1 MELVN
6 CLKNQ
11 YGENEPIFFEDI
23 ANVCS
28 GYTRGRVYQLID
40 AAMNSGLLAK
50 AGYDCYYVPTTTP
63 FGKSLLNPR
72 KIIEKKYIS
81 NNGKVY
87 GFYTGISLLNS
98 FGITTQ
104 MPNVIEV
111 FTNNEATKS
120 RRVTIN
126 NQTIIVKR
134 ARTTINNS
142 NYKEMML
149 LELFNLADAC
159 SIDIQSAQKIVDY
172 IKKNNISIQ
181 GIMKYAEFVP
191 ARAIKNFM
199 SSELI
204 IKRIPLY

>member
-1 MELVN
+1 MELVK
-6 CLKNQ
+6 CLKTQ
-11 YGENEPIFFEDI
+11 YGENTPIFFEDI
-23 ANVCS
+23 SNVCS

-50 AGYDCYYVPTTTP
+50 AGYDCYYIPTTTP
-63 FGKSLLNPR
+63 FGKSVLNPR
-72 KIIEKKYIS
+72 KVIEKKYIS
-81 NNGKVY
+81 NKGEVY
-87 GFYTGISLLNS
+87 GFYTGLALLNS

-149 LELFNLADAC
+149 LELFNLADIR
-159 SIDIQSAQKIVDY
+159 SIDARATQKIVDY
-172 IKKNNISIQ
+172 MKQNNISIQ
-181 GIMKYAEFVP
+181 GIMKYAKFVP

-199 SSELI
+199 SSEVQNAFA
-204 IKRIPLY
+204 

>member
-1 MELVN
+1 MELVK
-6 CLKNQ
+6 CLKTQ
-11 YGENEPIFFEDI
+11 YGENTPIFFEDI

-40 AAMNSGLLAK
+40 AAMNSGLMAK
-50 AGYDCYYVPTTTP
+50 AGYDCYYIPTTTP

-72 KIIEKKYIS
+72 KVIEKKYIS
-81 NNGKVY
+81 NKGEVY
-87 GFYTGISLLNS
+87 GFYTGLALLNS

-134 ARTTINNS
+134 ARATINNA

-149 LELFNLADAC
+149 LELFNLADIS
-159 SIDIQSAQKIVDY
+159 SIDARATQKIVDY
-172 IKKNNISIQ
+172 MKQNNISIQ
-181 GIMKYAEFVP
+181 GIMKYAKFVP

-199 SSELI
+199 SSEVQNAFA
-204 IKRIPLY
+204 

>member
-1 MELVN
+1 MELVK
-6 CLKNQ
+6 CLKTQ
-11 YGENEPIFFEDI
+11 YGENTPIFFEDI

-50 AGYDCYYVPTTTP
+50 AGYDCYYIPTTTP

-72 KIIEKKYIS
+72 KVIEKKYIS
-81 NNGKVY
+81 NKGEVY
-87 GFYTGISLLNS
+87 GFYTGLALLNS

-149 LELFNLADAC
+149 LELFNLADIS
-159 SIDIQSAQKIVDY
+159 SIDARATQKIVDY
-172 IKKNNISIQ
+172 MKQNNISIQ
-181 GIMKYAEFVP
+181 GVMKYAKFVP

-199 SSELI
+199 SSEVQNAFA
-204 IKRIPLY
+204 

>member
-1 MELVN
+1 MELVK
-6 CLKNQ
+6 CLKTQ
-11 YGENEPIFFEDI
+11 YGENTPIFFEDI

-28 GYTRGRVYQLID
+28 RYTRGRVYQLID

-50 AGYDCYYVPTTTP
+50 AGYDCYYIPTTTP

-72 KIIEKKYIS
+72 KVIEKKYIS
-81 NNGKVY
+81 NKGEVY
-87 GFYTGISLLNS
+87 GFYTGLALLNS

-126 NQTIIVKR
+126 NQTVIVKK

-149 LELFNLADAC
+149 LELFNLADIR
-159 SIDIQSAQKIVDY
+159 SIDARATQKIVDY
-172 IKKNNISIQ
+172 MKQNNISIQ
-181 GIMKYAEFVP
+181 GIMKYAKFVP

-199 SSELI
+199 SSEVQNAFA
-204 IKRIPLY
+204 

>member
-1 MELVN
+1 MELVK
-6 CLKNQ
+6 CLKSQ
-11 YGENEPIFFEDI
+11 YGENTPIFFEDI

-50 AGYDCYYVPTTTP
+50 AGYDCYYIPTTTP

-72 KIIEKKYIS
+72 KVIEKKYIS
-81 NNGKVY
+81 NKGEVY
-87 GFYTGISLLNS
+87 GFYTGLALLNS

-134 ARTTINNS
+134 ARTTINS
-142 NYKEMML
+142 ANYKEMML
-149 LELFNLADAC
+149 LELFNLTDAR
-159 SIDIQSAQKIVDY
+159 SIDVQVTQKIVDY
-172 IKKNNISIQ
+172 MKKNNISIQ
-181 GIMKYAEFVP
+181 GIMKYAKFVP

-199 SSELI
+199 SSEVQNAFA
-204 IKRIPLY
+204 Y

>member
-1 MELVN
+1 MELVK
-6 CLKNQ
+6 CLKTQ
-11 YGENEPIFFEDI
+11 YGENTPICYEDI

-50 AGYDCYYVPTTTP
+50 AGYDCYYIPTTTP
-63 FGKSLLNPR
+63 FGMSLLNPR
-72 KIIEKKYIS
+72 KVIEKKYIS
-81 NNGKVY
+81 NNDEVY
-87 GFYTGISLLNS
+87 GFYTGLALLNS

-149 LELFNLADAC
+149 LELFNLADAR
-159 SIDIQSAQKIVDY
+159 SIDVQATQKIVDY
-172 IKKNNISIQ
+172 MKQNNISIQ
-181 GIMKYAEFVP
+181 GIMKYAKFVP

-199 SSELI
+199 SSEVQNAFA
-204 IKRIPLY
+204 

>member
-1 MELVN
+1 MELVK
-6 CLKNQ
+6 CLKTQ
-11 YGENEPIFFEDI
+11 YGENTPISFEDI

-50 AGYDCYYVPTTTP
+50 AGYDCYYIPTTTP

-72 KIIEKKYIS
+72 KVIEKKYIS
-81 NNGKVY
+81 NNDEVY
-87 GFYTGISLLNS
+87 GFYTGLALLNS

-149 LELFNLADAC
+149 LELFNLADIR
-159 SIDIQSAQKIVDY
+159 SIDARATQKIVDY
-172 IKKNNISIQ
+172 MKQNNISVQ
-181 GIMKYAEFVP
+181 GIMKYAKFVP

-199 SSELI
+199 SSEVQNAFA
-204 IKRIPLY
+204 

>member
-1 MELVN
+1 MELVK

-11 YGENEPIFFEDI
+11 YGENTPIFFEDI

-50 AGYDCYYVPTTTP
+50 AGYDCYYIPTTTP

-72 KIIEKKYIS
+72 KVIEKKYIS
-81 NNGKVY
+81 NKGEVY
-87 GFYTGISLLNS
+87 GFYTGLVLLNS

-120 RRVTIN
+120 RRVMIN

-149 LELFNLADAC
+149 LELFNLADAR
-159 SIDIQSAQKIVDY
+159 SIDVQATQKIVDY
-172 IKKNNISIQ
+172 MKQNNISIQ
-181 GIMKYAEFVP
+181 GIMKYAKFVP
-191 ARAIKNFM
+191 AIAIKNFM
-199 SSELI
+199 SSEVQNAFA
-204 IKRIPLY
+204 

>member
-1 MELVN
+1 MELVK

-11 YGENEPIFFEDI
+11 YGENTPIFFEDI

-50 AGYDCYYVPTTTP
+50 AGYDCYYIPTTTP

-72 KIIEKKYIS
+72 KVIEKKYIS

-134 ARTTINNS
+134 ARTKINNS

-149 LELFNLADAC
+149 LELFNLADVR
-159 SIDIQSAQKIVDY
+159 SIDARATQKIVDY
-172 IKKNNISIQ
+172 MKQNNISVQ
-181 GIMKYAEFVP
+181 GIMTYAKFVP

-199 SSELI
+199 SSEVQNAFA
-204 IKRIPLY
+204 

>member
-1 MELVN
+1 MDLVK
-6 CLKNQ
+6 CLKTQ
-11 YGENEPIFFEDI
+11 YGENTPIFFEDI

-28 GYTRGRVYQLID
+28 RYTRGRVYQLID

-50 AGYDCYYVPTTTP
+50 AGYDCYYIPTTTP

-72 KIIEKKYIS
+72 KVIEKKYIS
-81 NNGKVY
+81 NKGEVY
-87 GFYTGISLLNS
+87 GFYTGLALLNI

-149 LELFNLADAC
+149 LELFNLADIR
-159 SIDIQSAQKIVDY
+159 SIDARATQKIVDY
-172 IKKNNISIQ
+172 MKQNNISVQ
-181 GIMKYAEFVP
+181 GIMKYAKFVP

-199 SSELI
+199 SSEVQNAFA
-204 IKRIPLY
+204 

>member
-1 MELVN
+1 MELVK
-6 CLKNQ
+6 CLKSQ
-11 YGENEPIFFEDI
+11 YGENTPIFFEDI

-40 AAMNSGLLAK
+40 AAMNGGLLAK
-50 AGYDCYYVPTTTP
+50 AGYDCYYIPTTTP

-72 KIIEKKYIS
+72 KVIEKKYIS
-81 NNGKVY
+81 NKGEVY
-87 GFYTGISLLNS
+87 GFYTGLALLNS

-149 LELFNLADAC
+149 LELFNLADIR
-159 SIDIQSAQKIVDY
+159 SIDARATQKIVDY
-172 IKKNNISIQ
+172 MKQNNISVQ
-181 GIMKYAEFVP
+181 GIMKYAKFVP

-199 SSELI
+199 SSEVQNAFA
-204 IKRIPLY
+204 

>member
-1 MELVN
+1 MELVK
-6 CLKNQ
+6 CLKTQ
-11 YGENEPIFFEDI
+11 YGENTPISFEDI

-50 AGYDCYYVPTTTP
+50 AGYDCYYIPTTTP

-72 KIIEKKYIS
+72 KVIEKKYIS
-81 NNGKVY
+81 NNDEVY
-87 GFYTGISLLNS
+87 GFYTGLALLNS

-149 LELFNLADAC
+149 LELFNLTDIR
-159 SIDIQSAQKIVDY
+159 SIDARATQKIVDY
-172 IKKNNISIQ
+172 MKQNNISVQ
-181 GIMKYAEFVP
+181 GILKYAKFVP

-199 SSELI
+199 SSEVQNAFA
-204 IKRIPLY
+204 

>member
-1 MELVN
+1 MDLVK
-6 CLKNQ
+6 CLKTQ
-11 YGENEPIFFEDI
+11 YGENTPIFFEDI
-23 ANVCS
+23 ANACS
-28 GYTRGRVYQLID
+28 RYTRGRVYQLID
-40 AAMNSGLLAK
+40 AALNSGLLAK
-50 AGYDCYYVPTTTP
+50 AGYDCYYIPTTTP

-72 KIIEKKYIS
+72 KVIEKKYIS
-81 NNGKVY
+81 NKGEVY
-87 GFYTGISLLNS
+87 GFYTGLALLNS

-149 LELFNLADAC
+149 LELFNLADIR
-159 SIDIQSAQKIVDY
+159 SIDVRATQKIVDY
-172 IKKNNISIQ
+172 MKQNNISIQ
-181 GIMKYAEFVP
+181 GIMKYAKFVP

-199 SSELI
+199 SSEVQNAFA
-204 IKRIPLY
+204 

>member
-1 MELVN
+1 MELVK
-6 CLKNQ
+6 CLKTQ
-11 YGENEPIFFEDI
+11 YGENTPICFEDI

-50 AGYDCYYVPTTTP
+50 AGYDCYYIPTTTP

-72 KIIEKKYIS
+72 KVIEKKYIS
-81 NNGKVY
+81 NKGEVY
-87 GFYTGISLLNS
+87 GFYTGLALLNS

-111 FTNNEATKS
+111 FTNNEATKA

-149 LELFNLADAC
+149 LELFNLADAR
-159 SIDIQSAQKIVDY
+159 SIDVQATQKIVDY
-172 IKKNNISIQ
+172 MKQNNISIQ
-181 GIMKYAEFVP
+181 GIMKYAKFVP

-199 SSELI
+199 SSEVQNAFA
-204 IKRIPLY
+204 

>member
-6 CLKNQ
+6 CLKTQ
-11 YGENEPIFFEDI
+11 YGENTPIFFEDI

-134 ARTTINNS
+134 ARTTINS
-142 NYKEMML
+142 ANYKEIML
-149 LELFNLADAC
+149 LELFNLADAR
-159 SIDIQSAQKIVDY
+159 SIDVQATQKIVDY
-172 IKKNNISIQ
+172 MKKNNISIQ

-199 SSELI
+199 SSEVQNAFA
-204 IKRIPLY
+204 Y

>member
-1 MELVN
+1 MEIVK
-6 CLKNQ
+6 CLKTQ
-11 YGENEPIFFEDI
+11 YGENSPIFFEDI

-50 AGYDCYYVPTTTP
+50 AGYDCYYIPTTTP

-72 KIIEKKYIS
+72 KVIEKKYIS
-81 NNGKVY
+81 NKGEVY
-87 GFYTGISLLNS
+87 GFYTGLALLNS

-149 LELFNLADAC
+149 LELFNLADAR
-159 SIDIQSAQKIVDY
+159 SIDVQATQKIVDY
-172 IKKNNISIQ
+172 MKQNNISIQ
-181 GIMKYAEFVP
+181 GIMKYAKFVP

-199 SSELI
+199 SSEVQNAFA
-204 IKRIPLY
+204 

>member
-1 MELVN
+1 MKLVN
-6 CLKNQ
+6 CLKTQ
-11 YGENEPIFFEDI
+11 YGENTPIFFEDI

-134 ARTTINNS
+134 ARTTINS
-142 NYKEMML
+142 ANYKEMML
-149 LELFNLADAC
+149 LELFNLADAR
-159 SIDIQSAQKIVDY
+159 SIDVQATQKIVDY
-172 IKKNNISIQ
+172 MKKNNISIQ

-199 SSELI
+199 GCEVQNAFA
-204 IKRIPLY
+204 Y

>member
-1 MELVN
+1 MDLVK
-6 CLKNQ
+6 CLKTQ
-11 YGENEPIFFEDI
+11 YGENTPIFFEDI

-28 GYTRGRVYQLID
+28 RYTRGRVYQLID

-50 AGYDCYYVPTTTP
+50 AGYDCYYIPTTTP

-72 KIIEKKYIS
+72 KVIEKKYIS
-81 NNGKVY
+81 NKGEVY
-87 GFYTGISLLNS
+87 GFYTGLVLLNS

-149 LELFNLADAC
+149 LELFNLADIR
-159 SIDIQSAQKIVDY
+159 SIDARATQKIVDY
-172 IKKNNISIQ
+172 MKQNNISIQ
-181 GIMKYAEFVP
+181 GIMKYAKFVP

-199 SSELI
+199 ISEVQNAFA
-204 IKRIPLY
+204 

>member
-6 CLKNQ
+6 CLKTQ
-11 YGENEPIFFEDI
+11 YGENTPIFFEDI

-28 GYTRGRVYQLID
+28 GYTRGRIYQLID

-134 ARTTINNS
+134 ARTTINS
-142 NYKEMML
+142 ANYKEMML
-149 LELFNLADAC
+149 LELFNLADAR
-159 SIDIQSAQKIVDY
+159 SIDVQATQKIVDY
-172 IKKNNISIQ
+172 MKKNNISIQ

-199 SSELI
+199 SSEVQNAFA
-204 IKRIPLY
+204 Y

>member
-1 MELVN
+1 MELVK

-11 YGENEPIFFEDI
+11 YGENTPIFFEDI

-50 AGYDCYYVPTTTP
+50 AGYDCYYIPTITP

-72 KIIEKKYIS
+72 KVIEKKYIS
-81 NNGKVY
+81 NKGEVY
-87 GFYTGISLLNS
+87 GFYTGLALLNS

-104 MPNVIEV
+104 MPNVMEV

-149 LELFNLADAC
+149 LELFNLADIR
-159 SIDIQSAQKIVDY
+159 SIDARATQKIVDY
-172 IKKNNISIQ
+172 MKQNNISVQ
-181 GIMKYAEFVP
+181 GIMKYAKFVP

-199 SSELI
+199 SSEVQNAFA
-204 IKRIPLY
+204 

>member
-1 MELVN
+1 MELVK
-6 CLKNQ
+6 CLKSQ
-11 YGENEPIFFEDI
+11 YGENTPIFFEDI

-40 AAMNSGLLAK
+40 AAMNGGLLAK
-50 AGYDCYYVPTTTP
+50 AGYDCYYIPTTTP
-63 FGKSLLNPR
+63 FGMSLLNPR
-72 KIIEKKYIS
+72 KVIEKKYIS
-81 NNGKVY
+81 NKGEVY
-87 GFYTGISLLNS
+87 GFYTGLALLNS

-149 LELFNLADAC
+149 LELFNLADAR
-159 SIDIQSAQKIVDY
+159 SIDVQATQKIVDY
-172 IKKNNISIQ
+172 MKQNNISIQ
-181 GIMKYAEFVP
+181 GIMKYAKFVP

-199 SSELI
+199 SSEVQNAFA
-204 IKRIPLY
+204 

>member
-1 MELVN
+1 MELVK
-6 CLKNQ
+6 CLKTQ
-11 YGENEPIFFEDI
+11 YGENTPIFFEDI

-28 GYTRGRVYQLID
+28 RYTRGRVYQLID
-40 AAMNSGLLAK
+40 AAMNSGLLAQ
-50 AGYDCYYVPTTTP
+50 AGYDCYYIPTTTP

-72 KIIEKKYIS
+72 KVIEKKYIS
-81 NNGKVY
+81 NKGEVY
-87 GFYTGISLLNS
+87 GFYTGLALLNS

-126 NQTIIVKR
+126 NQTVIVKR

-149 LELFNLADAC
+149 LELFNLADIR
-159 SIDIQSAQKIVDY
+159 SIDARATQKIVDY
-172 IKKNNISIQ
+172 MKQNNISVQ
-181 GIMKYAEFVP
+181 GIMKYAKFVP

-199 SSELI
+199 ISEVQNAFA
-204 IKRIPLY
+204 

>member
-1 MELVN
+1 MELVK
-6 CLKNQ
+6 CLKTQ
-11 YGENEPIFFEDI
+11 YGENTPIFFEDI

-40 AAMNSGLLAK
+40 AAIHSGLLAK
-50 AGYDCYYVPTTTP
+50 AGYDCYYIPTTTP

-72 KIIEKKYIS
+72 KVIEKKYIS
-81 NNGKVY
+81 NKGEVY
-87 GFYTGISLLNS
+87 GFYTGLALLNS

-126 NQTIIVKR
+126 NQTVIVKR
-134 ARTTINNS
+134 ARTKINNS

-149 LELFNLADAC
+149 LELFNLADVR
-159 SIDIQSAQKIVDY
+159 SIDARATQKIVDY
-172 IKKNNISIQ
+172 MKQNNISIQ
-181 GIMKYAEFVP
+181 GIMKYAKFVP

-199 SSELI
+199 SCEVQNAFA
-204 IKRIPLY
+204 

>member
-1 MELVN
+1 MELVK

-11 YGENEPIFFEDI
+11 YGENTPIFFEDI

-50 AGYDCYYVPTTTP
+50 AGYDCYYIPTTTP

-72 KIIEKKYIS
+72 KVIEKKYIS
-81 NNGKVY
+81 NKGEVY
-87 GFYTGISLLNS
+87 GFYTGLALLNS

-104 MPNVIEV
+104 MPNIIEV

-126 NQTIIVKR
+126 NQTVIVKR

-149 LELFNLADAC
+149 LELFNLADIR
-159 SIDIQSAQKIVDY
+159 SIDARATQKIVDY
-172 IKKNNISIQ
+172 MKQNNISIQ
-181 GIMKYAEFVP
+181 GIMKYAKFVP

-199 SSELI
+199 SSEVQNAFA
-204 IKRIPLY
+204 

>member
-1 MELVN
+1 MELVK
-6 CLKNQ
+6 CLKTQ
-11 YGENEPIFFEDI
+11 YGENTPICFEDI

-50 AGYDCYYVPTTTP
+50 AGYDCYYIPTTTP

-72 KIIEKKYIS
+72 KVIEKKYIS
-81 NNGKVY
+81 NNDEVY
-87 GFYTGISLLNS
+87 GFYTGLALLNS

-149 LELFNLADAC
+149 LELFNLADIR
-159 SIDIQSAQKIVDY
+159 SIDARATQKIVDY
-172 IKKNNISIQ
+172 MKQNNISIQ
-181 GIMKYAEFVP
+181 GIMKYAKFVP

-199 SSELI
+199 ISEVQNAFA
-204 IKRIPLY
+204 

>member
-1 MELVN
+1 MEFVK

-11 YGENEPIFFEDI
+11 YGENAPIFFEDI

-28 GYTRGRVYQLID
+28 GYTRARVYQLID

-50 AGYDCYYVPTTTP
+50 AGYDCYYIPTTTP

-72 KIIEKKYIS
+72 KVIEKKYIS
-81 NNGKVY
+81 NRGEVY
-87 GFYTGISLLNS
+87 GFYTGLALLNS

-126 NQTIIVKR
+126 NQMVIVKR

-149 LELFNLADAC
+149 LELFNLADIR
-159 SIDIQSAQKIVDY
+159 SIDVRATQKIVDY
-172 IKKNNISIQ
+172 MKQNNISIQ
-181 GIMKYAEFVP
+181 GIMKYAKFVP
-191 ARAIKNFM
+191 ARAIKNLM
-199 SSELI
+199 SSEVQNAFA
-204 IKRIPLY
+204 

>member
-1 MELVN
+1 MELVK
-6 CLKNQ
+6 CLQTQ
-11 YGENEPIFFEDI
+11 YGENTPIFFEDI

-50 AGYDCYYVPTTTP
+50 AGYDCYYIPTTTP

-72 KIIEKKYIS
+72 KVIEKKYIS
-81 NNGKVY
+81 NKGEVY
-87 GFYTGISLLNS
+87 GFYTGVALLNS

-149 LELFNLADAC
+149 LELFNLADIR
-159 SIDIQSAQKIVDY
+159 SIDARATQKIVDY
-172 IKKNNISIQ
+172 IKQNNISIQ
-181 GIMKYAEFVP
+181 SIMKYAKFVP

-199 SSELI
+199 SSEVQNAFA
-204 IKRIPLY
+204 

>member
-1 MELVN
+1 MDLVK
-6 CLKNQ
+6 CLKTQ
-11 YGENEPIFFEDI
+11 YGENTPIFFEDI

-28 GYTRGRVYQLID
+28 RYTRGRVYQLID

-50 AGYDCYYVPTTTP
+50 AGYDCYYIPTTTP

-72 KIIEKKYIS
+72 KVIEKKYIS
-81 NNGKVY
+81 NKGEVY
-87 GFYTGISLLNS
+87 GFYTGLALLNS

-149 LELFNLADAC
+149 LELFNLADIR
-159 SIDIQSAQKIVDY
+159 SIDARATQKIVDY
-172 IKKNNISIQ
+172 MKQNNISIQ
-181 GIMKYAEFVP
+181 LL
-191 ARAIKNFM
+191 KNFGKNFEHSKM
-199 SSELI
+199 Q
-204 IKRIPLY
+204 IPIFSL

>member
-1 MELVN
+1 MELVK

-11 YGENEPIFFEDI
+11 YGENTPIFFEDI

-40 AAMNSGLLAK
+40 VAMNSGLLAK
-50 AGYDCYYVPTTTP
+50 AGYDCYYIPTTTP

-72 KIIEKKYIS
+72 KVIEKKYIS
-81 NNGKVY
+81 NKNEVY
-87 GFYTGISLLNS
+87 GFYTGLVLLNS

-134 ARTTINNS
+134 ARTKINNS

-149 LELFNLADAC
+149 LELFNLADVR
-159 SIDIQSAQKIVDY
+159 SIDARATQKIVDY
-172 IKKNNISIQ
+172 MKQNNISVQ
-181 GIMKYAEFVP
+181 GIMTYAKFVP

-199 SSELI
+199 SSEVQNAFA
-204 IKRIPLY
+204 

>member
-1 MELVN
+1 MELVK
-6 CLKNQ
+6 CLKNR
-11 YGENEPIFFEDI
+11 YGENMPIFFEDI

-50 AGYDCYYVPTTTP
+50 AGYDCYYIPTTTP

-72 KIIEKKYIS
+72 KVIEKKYIS
-81 NNGKVY
+81 NKGEVY
-87 GFYTGISLLNS
+87 GFYTGLALLNS

-126 NQTIIVKR
+126 NQTVIVKR
-134 ARTTINNS
+134 ARTKINNS

-149 LELFNLADAC
+149 LELFNLADVR
-159 SIDIQSAQKIVDY
+159 SIDARATQKIVDY
-172 IKKNNISIQ
+172 MKQNNISVQ
-181 GIMKYAEFVP
+181 GIMTYAKFVP

-199 SSELI
+199 SSEVQNAFA
-204 IKRIPLY
+204 

>member
-1 MELVN
+1 MDLVK
-6 CLKNQ
+6 CLKTQ
-11 YGENEPIFFEDI
+11 YGENTPIFFEDI

-50 AGYDCYYVPTTTP
+50 AGYDCYYIPTTTP

-72 KIIEKKYIS
+72 KVIEKKYIS
-81 NNGKVY
+81 NKGEVY
-87 GFYTGISLLNS
+87 GFYTGLALLNS

-142 NYKEMML
+142 NYIEMML
-149 LELFNLADAC
+149 LEFFNLADIR
-159 SIDIQSAQKIVDY
+159 SIDARATQKIVDY
-172 IKKNNISIQ
+172 MKQNNISVK
-181 GIMKYAEFVP
+181 GIMKYAKFVP

-199 SSELI
+199 SSEVQNAFA
-204 IKRIPLY
+204 

>member
-1 MELVN
+1 MELVK
-6 CLKNQ
+6 CLQTQ
-11 YGENEPIFFEDI
+11 YGENTPIFFEDI

-50 AGYDCYYVPTTTP
+50 AGYDCYYIPTTTP

-72 KIIEKKYIS
+72 KVIEKKYIS
-81 NNGKVY
+81 NKGEVY
-87 GFYTGISLLNS
+87 GFYTGLALLNS

-142 NYKEMML
+142 NYKEMMI
-149 LELFNLADAC
+149 LELFNLADVR
-159 SIDIQSAQKIVDY
+159 SIDARATQKIVDY
-172 IKKNNISIQ
+172 MKKNNISIQ
-181 GIMKYAEFVP
+181 GIMKYAKFVP

-199 SSELI
+199 SSEVQNAFA
-204 IKRIPLY
+204 

>member
-1 MELVN
+1 MELVK
-6 CLKNQ
+6 CLKTQ
-11 YGENEPIFFEDI
+11 YGENTPISFEDI

-50 AGYDCYYVPTTTP
+50 AGYDCYYIPTTTP

-72 KIIEKKYIS
+72 KVIEKKYIS
-81 NNGKVY
+81 NNDEVY
-87 GFYTGISLLNS
+87 GFYTGLALLNS

-149 LELFNLADAC
+149 LELFNLADIR
-159 SIDIQSAQKIVDY
+159 SIDARATQKIVNY
-172 IKKNNISIQ
+172 MKQNNISVQ
-181 GIMKYAEFVP
+181 GIMKYAKFVP

-199 SSELI
+199 SSEVQNAFA
-204 IKRIPLY
+204 

>member
-1 MELVN
+1 MDLVK
-6 CLKNQ
+6 CLKTQ
-11 YGENEPIFFEDI
+11 YGENTPIFFEDI

-28 GYTRGRVYQLID
+28 RYTRGRVYQLID

-50 AGYDCYYVPTTTP
+50 AGYDCYYIPTTTP

-72 KIIEKKYIS
+72 KVIEKKYIS
-81 NNGKVY
+81 NKGEVY
-87 GFYTGISLLNS
+87 GFYTGLALLNS

-104 MPNVIEV
+104 MPNIIEV

-126 NQTIIVKR
+126 NQTVIVKR
-134 ARTTINNS
+134 ARTKINNS

-149 LELFNLADAC
+149 LELFNLADVR
-159 SIDIQSAQKIVDY
+159 SIDARATQKIVDY
-172 IKKNNISIQ
+172 MKQNNISIQ
-181 GIMKYAEFVP
+181 GIMKYAKFVP

-199 SSELI
+199 ISEVQNAFA
-204 IKRIPLY
+204 

>member
-1 MELVN
+1 MELVK

-11 YGENEPIFFEDI
+11 YGENTPIFFEDI

-50 AGYDCYYVPTTTP
+50 AGYDCYYIPTTTP

-72 KIIEKKYIS
+72 KVIEKKYIS
-81 NNGKVY
+81 NKGEVY
-87 GFYTGISLLNS
+87 GFYTGLALLNS

-149 LELFNLADAC
+149 LELFNLADAR
-159 SIDIQSAQKIVDY
+159 SIDVQATQKIVDY
-172 IKKNNISIQ
+172 MKQNNISIQ
-181 GIMKYAEFVP
+181 GIMKYAKFVP
-191 ARAIKNFM
+191 AIAIKNFM
-199 SSELI
+199 SSEVQNAFA
-204 IKRIPLY
+204 

>member
-1 MELVN
+1 MELVK
-6 CLKNQ
+6 CLKTQ
-11 YGENEPIFFEDI
+11 YGENTPICFEDI

-50 AGYDCYYVPTTTP
+50 AGYDCYYIPTTTP

-72 KIIEKKYIS
+72 KVIEKKYIS
-81 NNGKVY
+81 NKGEVY
-87 GFYTGISLLNS
+87 GFYTGLALLNS

-149 LELFNLADAC
+149 LELFNLADIR
-159 SIDIQSAQKIVDY
+159 SIDARATQKIVDY
-172 IKKNNISIQ
+172 MKQNNISIQ
-181 GIMKYAEFVP
+181 GIMKYAKFVP

-199 SSELI
+199 SSEVQNAFA
-204 IKRIPLY
+204 

>member
-1 MELVN
+1 MELVK
-6 CLKNQ
+6 CLKTQ
-11 YGENEPIFFEDI
+11 YGENTPICYEDI

-50 AGYDCYYVPTTTP
+50 AGYDCYYIPTTTP

-72 KIIEKKYIS
+72 KVIEKKYIS
-81 NNGKVY
+81 NKGEVY
-87 GFYTGISLLNS
+87 GFYTGLALLNS

-149 LELFNLADAC
+149 LELFNLADIR
-159 SIDIQSAQKIVDY
+159 SIDARATQKIVDY
-172 IKKNNISIQ
+172 MKQNNISIQ
-181 GIMKYAEFVP
+181 GIMKYAKFVP

-199 SSELI
+199 SSEVQNAFA
-204 IKRIPLY
+204 